1 MMIPTLIWA
10 LFFKGII
17 ALSEAT
23 YQLIHV
29 TFLLLLKALL
39 AISYDYKNMFRCT
52 RFFS

>member
-23 YQLIHV
+23 Y
-29 TFLLLLKALL
+29 LKTCE
-39 AISYDYKNMFRCT
+39 YDMSN
-52 RFFS
+52 